1 MSKNDKAG
9 KSRREGVSSLLESFL
24 ACKPLLFRLVGRIAR
39 PQEIE
44 DIVQETFV
52 NSYAA
57 SRKQKIHNPRAF
69 MLKTARNIALNQL
82 KGVSGARKVEIQEWI
97 DEQFEVFEKSV
108 EEQYESEERFL
119 FFCRAVARLPA
130 SCRRVFV
137 LIKVYGLSNREV
149 ADYLNLHSSTVE
161 KHVAKGM
168 VEVLNYMKLKGQAAP
183 QKPKS
188 PPSKNRV
195 SSGD

>member
-1 MSKNDKAG
+1 MSKVKARSG
-9 KSRREGVSSLLESFL
+9 GADAEQSFLESFL
-24 ACKPLLFRLVGRIAR
+24 ACKPLMSRLIGRIVR
-39 PQEIE
+39 PHEIE
-44 DIVQETFV
+44 DIVQEAFA
-52 NSYAA
+52 NSFAA
-57 SRKQKIHNPRAF
+57 SRKQKINNPRAF

-82 KGVSGARKVEIQEWI
+82 KGVNGANKMEIQEFI
-97 DEQFEVFEKSV
+97 DEQFEDLEKSI

-149 ADYLNLHSSTVE
+149 AEYLNLHSSTVE

-168 VEVLNYMKLKGQAAP
+168 LEVIGYMRTKDHAEAKTV
-183 QKPKS
+183 KKTIS
-188 PPSKNRV
+188 TSRV
-195 SSGD
+195 SSGE